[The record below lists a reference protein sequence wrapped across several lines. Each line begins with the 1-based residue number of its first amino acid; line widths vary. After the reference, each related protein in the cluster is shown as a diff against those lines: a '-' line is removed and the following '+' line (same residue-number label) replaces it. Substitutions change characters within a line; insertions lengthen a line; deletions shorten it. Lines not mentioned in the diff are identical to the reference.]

1 MPTKTN
7 STTQSKMTK
16 SEITKALRLLEK
28 YGWIV
33 KTFNSNKKTSIGIVG
48 FPDHFLINPAKQKLV
63 MIEVKLGKDKL
74 SLKQCS
80 FIEALARTF
89 QNSQNEIMIFPGK
102 FKTIPELLDYLLNC

>member
-1 MPTKTN
+1 
-7 STTQSKMTK
+7 MTK
-16 SEITKALRLLEK
+16 SEITQALKALEK

-33 KTFNSNKKTSIGIVG
+33 KTFNSKKPTSTGIVG

-74 SLKQCS
+74 SPKQSS

-89 QNSQNEIMIFPGK
+89 QDSKNEIMIFPAK
-102 FKTIPELLDYLLNC
+102 YKTIPELLDYLFNC

>member
-1 MPTKTN
+1 MTKT
-7 STTQSKMTK
+7 
-16 SEITKALRLLEK
+16 EITQALKALEK

-33 KTFNSNKKTSIGIVG
+33 KTFNSKKPTSTGIVG

-74 SLKQCS
+74 NLRQCE

-89 QNSQNEIMIFPGK
+89 QDSKNEIMIFPGK
-102 FKTIPELLDYLLNC
+102 YKTIPELLDYLFNC

>member
-1 MPTKTN
+1 
-7 STTQSKMTK
+7 MTK
-16 SEITKALRLLEK
+16 SEITKALKSLEK

-33 KTFNSNKKTSIGIVG
+33 KTFNSKKPTSTGIVG

-74 SLKQCS
+74 SLKQCE

-89 QNSQNEIMIFPGK
+89 KDSQHEVMIFPGK
-102 FKTIPELLDYLLNC
+102 FKTIPELLDYLLNIYYFNC